1 MRVGIGKVYGDGVLC
16 VCVGGVSMRD
26 GRGDRGEFT

>member
-16 VCVGGVSMRD
+16 VCGGVSMRD